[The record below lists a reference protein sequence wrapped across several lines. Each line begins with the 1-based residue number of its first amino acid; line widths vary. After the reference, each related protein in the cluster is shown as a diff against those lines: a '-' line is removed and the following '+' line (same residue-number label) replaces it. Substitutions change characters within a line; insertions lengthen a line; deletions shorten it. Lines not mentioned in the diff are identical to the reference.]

1 MAHWKADTLITV
13 NKRQIQKGVLRMDAT
28 VTDKK
33 KKSSLKTKVQRLG
46 SALSNMVLP
55 NIGAFIAWGLIT
67 ALFIASGWL
76 PNKEL
81 AKLSTPMVTYLLP
94 LLIAFTGGENISGH
108 RGGVVGAIATMG
120 VIVGTNIPM
129 FIGAMLMGPLGGWCI
144 KKWDEKVQPHIHQG
158 FEMLVN
164 NFSAGII
171 GMLLA
176 IIGFFAI
183 GPVVS
188 TASGWLANGVDYI
201 ISIHLIPLANVFIE
215 PAKILFLN
223 NAINQGILTPLGI
236 QAAAKAGKSILFLL
250 EPNPGPGLGVL
261 LAFAIFG
268 KGTAKASAPSA
279 IIIQFLGGIHE
290 IYFPYILMKPALFLS
305 VIAGGVTGTFT
316 FNMLGAGLKASP
328 SPGSIISVL
337 LMTPK
342 GIGNFI
348 AVLAGVALAALVSF
362 LISMVILKRDK
373 SDAEPSLEAGQ
384 AQMAAMKNGPSDN
397 ADAKAILSGDSV
409 NKIIFACDAGMG
421 SSAMGASILRDKVK
435 KAGLDLSV
443 TNTAISNLKDEPGLL
458 VITQEEL
465 ADRALKQTPNAVH
478 VAVENFLNSP
488 KYDEVVTSLRTKEVT
503 ATDTTPAADTA
514 SATATAA
521 PTADFTKV
529 TEIDFVHHDQKVG
542 SATMA
547 MSTFRGAL
555 RKADKEHYTVRNV
568 GVNELNDD
576 ASVLVLA
583 SRETAKR
590 IKSQYANLQVVEIAN
605 LLDPAEYND
614 VITELK

>member
-1 MAHWKADTLITV
+1 MEATV
-13 NKRQIQKGVLRMDAT
+13 NNS
-28 VTDKK
+28 KK
-33 KKSSLKTKVQRLG
+33 KTSLKTRVQRLG

-55 NIGAFIAWGLIT
+55 NIGAFIAWGLMT
-67 ALFIASGWL
+67 ALFIPTGWL
-76 PNKEL
+76 PNADL
-81 AKLSTPMVTYLLP
+81 AKIGTPMVTYLLP
-94 LLIAFTGGENISGH
+94 LLIAYSGGKAIAGH

-120 VIVGTNIPM
+120 VIVGANIPM
-129 FIGAMLMGPLGGWCI
+129 FIGAMALGPLGGWCI
-144 KKWDEKVQPHIHQG
+144 KKWDDKVQPHIRQG

-171 GMLLA
+171 GMILA
-176 IIGFFAI
+176 IIGFYAI

-188 TASGWLANGVDYI
+188 TVSGWLATGVDYI
-201 ISIHLIPLANVFIE
+201 ISIHLIPLANIFIE

-261 LAFAIFG
+261 LAFALFG
-268 KGTAKASAPSA
+268 KGNAKSSAPGA

-290 IYFPYILMKPALFLS
+290 IYFPYILMKPMLFLS

-328 SPGSIISVL
+328 SPGSIISIL

-342 GIGNFI
+342 GLGNFVSVLLGVTAA
-348 AVLAGVALAALVSF
+348 AVVSF
-362 LISMVILKRDK
+362 LISMVILRRDKTPEVSLEDSQAQLQSMK
-373 SDAEPSLEAGQ
+373 SDAKGTSTTST
-384 AQMAAMKNGPSDN
+384 K
-397 ADAKAILSGDSV
+397 DAKAILAGGEV

-435 KAGLDLSV
+435 KAGLDQSV

-458 VITQEEL
+458 VVTQEEL

-488 KYDEVVTSLRTKEVT
+488 KYDEIITSLKTKDVT
-503 ATDTTPAADTA
+503 TTEQPAAAKAQTTDGTTDYA
-514 SATATAA
+514 V
-521 PTADFTKV
+521 DFSQV
-529 TEIDFVHHDQKVG
+529 EEVNFVHHDQNVG

-547 MSTFRGAL
+547 MATFRSAL
-555 RKADKEHYTVRNV
+555 RKAGKEITVRNV
-568 GVNELNDD
+568 AVNELNDQPQ
-576 ASVLVLA
+576 VLVLA
-583 SRETAKR
+583 SKETAKR
-590 IKSQYANLQVVEIAN
+590 IKSQFGNLQIIVVAN
-605 LLDPAEYND
+605 LLDDAEYAK
-614 VITELK
+614 IISKLK

>member
-1 MAHWKADTLITV
+1 
-13 NKRQIQKGVLRMDAT
+13 MDAT
-28 VTDKK
+28 ATDKK

-144 KKWDEKVQPHIHQG
+144 KKWDDKVQPHIKQG
-158 FEMLVN
+158 FEMLIN

-348 AVLAGVALAALVSF
+348 SVLAGVALAAIVSF

-384 AQMAAMKNGPSDN
+384 AQMAAMKSNGPTDN

-409 NKIIFACDAGMG
+409 KKIIFACDAGMG

-465 ADRALKQTPNAVH
+465 ADRALKQTPSAVH
-478 VAVENFLNSP
+478 VSVENFLNSP
-488 KYDEVVTSLRTKEVT
+488 KYDEVVTGLRTKEVT
-503 ATDTTPAADTA
+503 AETKPATETNTTEAA
-514 SATATAA
+514 AA
-521 PTADFTKV
+521 PTADFAKV
-529 TEIDFVHHDQKVG
+529 NEIDFVHHDQKVG

-555 RKADKEHYTVRNV
+555 RKADKAHYTVRNV

-576 ASVLVLA
+576 AAVLVLA
-583 SRETAKR
+583 SHETAKR
-590 IKSQYANLQVVEIAN
+590 IKAQYANLQVVEIAN

-614 VITELK
+614 VITALK